1 MTQIQPA
8 EFLNLNLKSKINQ
21 LSSQHEQWCKHMG
34 DGDKLLYALLDSC
47 LKFHDFLIANES
59 YQTPFKDLC
68 LFHWNRNTSMMTL
81 VVKQVFGASNK
92 SAYPYIKALN
102 LALQM
107 GIGKA
112 GNLSL
117 SAWLKSNGGIAGVTK
132 PKSNASRAQAERD
145 FRIHLAHNYSA
156 LGQTLRVKPF
166 KSETLVK
173 EIQHGSKEIVV
184 LLSCDHKTQEF
195 QTLFMSEHPIRVR
208 EMLEDMGDAIIHTSG
223 YRKHREEY
231 LGSLMKRNAV
241 AAEELKE
248 MLLAP
253 RNGKMP
259 ELPNDDETLFEVA
272 SEADEAKD
280 EAPNTEPSDDPDSL
294 FDFGSDSTQAA

>member
-1 MTQIQPA
+1 MTQIQPT

-34 DGDKLLYALLDSC
+34 EGDKLLYALLDSC

-107 GIGKA
+107 GIGKE
-112 GNLSL
+112 GKLSL

-132 PKSNASRAQAERD
+132 PKSNASQAQAERD
-145 FRIHLAHNYSA
+145 FRIHLAHNYSE

-208 EMLEDMGDAIIHTSG
+208 EMLEDMGDAIIQTSG
-223 YRKHREEY
+223 YLKHREDY
-231 LGSLMKRNAV
+231 LGSLMKRNGV

-248 MLLAP
+248 MLMSP
-253 RNGKMP
+253 RNGKTP
-259 ELPNDDETLFEVA
+259 ELSNNPEKPFVVA
-272 SEADEAKD
+272 SEADEATD
-280 EAPNTEPSDDPDSL
+280 RALNAELPNDTDNLVGFGMDSM
-294 FDFGSDSTQAA
+294 QAA